1 LQNLFSIFWDSF
13 YLSLDL
19 LWGGMVQSDGIF
31 VLKKD
36 APYPSS
42 AFLPTKMPLHKNVS
56 CFSSEH

>member
-1 LQNLFSIFWDSF
+1 
-13 YLSLDL
+13 
-19 LWGGMVQSDGIF
+19 MVQSDGIF